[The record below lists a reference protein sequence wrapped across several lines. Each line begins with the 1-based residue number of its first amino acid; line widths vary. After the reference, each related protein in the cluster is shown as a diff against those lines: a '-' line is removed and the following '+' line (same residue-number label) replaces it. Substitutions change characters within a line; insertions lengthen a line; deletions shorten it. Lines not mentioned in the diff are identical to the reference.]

1 MKKFMSKRIVRIL
14 LNVLSVL
21 AYTLSMGFYGH
32 IECVWLK
39 IVLIIVCCVGVVGNV
54 VLSIYYTTSDK
65 MAEDVL
71 NKAKSDMIS
80 YKNMFASLTNLLPE
94 EANEI
99 NKIAKNISEKGIV
112 PENRWTFDDCAMHIC
127 RINKLL
133 YVCQLESLLVMT

>member
-1 MKKFMSKRIVRIL
+1 M
-14 LNVLSVL
+14 
-21 AYTLSMGFYGH
+21 
-32 IECVWLK
+32 
-39 IVLIIVCCVGVVGNV
+39 

-99 NKIAKNISEKGIV
+99 NKIALKYDNS
-112 PENRWTFDDCAMHIC
+112 PY
-127 RINKLL
+127 L
-133 YVCQLESLLVMT
+133 YLSFETC